1 MTNIRLRRIFT
12 NDGDFEWDDRKAAQN
27 YAKHGVSFDLARF
40 VFKDAFAIENFDDR
54 ESYGEAR
61 YTVIGMVE
69 NRLLFVAYTMRGD
82 TIRIITA
89 RGAEPHEQ
97 RYDHEDNT

>member
-1 MTNIRLRRIFT
+1 MTVT
-12 NDGDFEWDDRKAAQN
+12 SSDDRKAAEN

-69 NRLLFVAYTMRGD
+69 NRLLFVAYTMMGG
-82 TIRIITA
+82 TIPYYHGA
-89 RGAEPHEQ
+89 RS
-97 RYDHEDNT
+97 RTT